1 LSKRTNLQLCEQTGA
16 TGAPQSAGAMV
27 SGFVFSAALCLA
39 LVGAEEEALRVLN
52 MDLALG
58 FMVLLNGEMTL

>member
-1 LSKRTNLQLCEQTGA
+1 
-16 TGAPQSAGAMV
+16 MV